1 MMSSLRQFAANRQN
15 AAQSTGPKTDE
26 GKAQS
31 RLNAVTHGLTAT
43 GVTTQPHQE
52 LFKQRLVAWTTALAP
67 EDEFQE
73 FHLEQAVAASIR
85 IQRCQTAET
94 HRRGILVKRAGDNGP
109 QWEQDRNHEV
119 RRLSQSLKRNPELIA
134 SELRS
139 TPLGRSWLIGQWTYL
154 LYAVP
159 LEGASHWTEA
169 QTNEALD
176 LLGIRKTMR
185 ELLSPTTKTFADPA
199 QTRELIVQEIAC
211 LNALQVNADQELAE
225 LRKAHHDGI
234 GLEND
239 ATLKLVRRY
248 ESDANRE
255 MTRATTT
262 IARAKQVA
270 ATPSTTRPTKPE
282 QTARPQSIPVVIE
295 AEANPSPQPES
306 VNKVTPT
313 PAPKGNRRYRREQ
326 QAHARHQAHL
336 SRVSA

>member
-1 MMSSLRQFAANRQN
+1 MTTIRQIEANQRN
-15 AAQSTGPKTDE
+15 AAKSTGPKTDE
-26 GKAQS
+26 GKAKS

-43 GVTTQPHQE
+43 RITTQPHQE
-52 LFKQRLVAWTTALAP
+52 VFEQRLVAWTTALAP

-94 HRRGILVKRAGDNGP
+94 HRRGILVKRASEDGP
-109 QWEQDRNHEV
+109 QWELDRNHEV

-139 TPLGRSWLIGQWTYL
+139 TPLGRSWLIGQWTFL
-154 LYAVP
+154 LFAVP
-159 LEGASHWTEA
+159 LEGPSHWTEA
-169 QTNEALD
+169 QSNEALD

-185 ELLSPTTKTFADPA
+185 ELLSPYTKTFADPA
-199 QTRELIVQEIAC
+199 QTRELIFQEIAC

-225 LRKAHHDGI
+225 LRKAHHEGI

-248 ESDANRE
+248 EADANRE
-255 MTRATTT
+255 MTRSTKT
-262 IARAKQVA
+262 IAKAKQVA
-270 ATPSTTRPTKPE
+270 STPITARPIKP
-282 QTARPQSIPVVIE
+282 QMTARPQSIPVVIE
-295 AEANPSPQPES
+295 AEACSSPQPEG
-306 VNKVTPT
+306 VNKTIAA
-313 PAPKGNRRYRREQ
+313 PALKGNRLYRRKQ

-336 SRVSA
+336 SRISA